1 MANLRRK
8 IAVMTS
14 QACAAQR
21 VKLNSAW
28 SGIAWL
34 KLSADRL
41 VSHYLVAVVSLA
53 MDGLVCPWVGSNF
66 ATNTD

>member
-8 IAVMTS
+8 IGAMTLS
-14 QACAAQR
+14 ACAAQWG
-21 VKLNSAW
+21 KPKSAW

-41 VSHYLVAVVSLA
+41 VSHDLVAVMSLA
-53 MDGLVCPWVGSNF
+53 MDGLVRPWFGSIF